1 MAIIEVQPK
10 DPITLRVDVID
21 MGLLHLLET
30 RYVVLI
36 EQRDNDIVIELYK
49 KQELWTTQAFWKYL
63 PQWAQ
68 PLEVGSSL
76 NIC

>member
-1 MAIIEVQPK
+1 MAIIEVEPK

-36 EQRDNDIVIELYK
+36 EQRENDIVIELYK
-49 KQELWTTQAFWKYL
+49 KIT
-63 PQWAQ
+63 
-68 PLEVGSSL
+68 
-76 NIC
+76 I

>member
-10 DPITLRVDVID
+10 DPVTLRVDVID
-21 MGLLHLLET
+21 TGLLHLLET

-49 KQELWTTQAFWKYL
+49 K
-63 PQWAQ
+63 
-68 PLEVGSSL
+68 
-76 NIC
+76 

>member
-36 EQRDNDIVIELYK
+36 EQRDNDILIELYK
-49 KQELWTTQAFWKYL
+49 K
-63 PQWAQ
+63 
-68 PLEVGSSL
+68 
-76 NIC
+76 

>member
-36 EQRDNDIVIELYK
+36 EQRENDIVIELYTK
-49 KQELWTTQAFWKYL
+49 EH
-63 PQWAQ
+63 
-68 PLEVGSSL
+68 GDS
-76 NIC
+76 

>member
-1 MAIIEVQPK
+1 MAIIEVQP
-10 DPITLRVDVID
+10 DSPVTLRVDVID

-49 KQELWTTQAFWKYL
+49 K
-63 PQWAQ
+63 
-68 PLEVGSSL
+68 
-76 NIC
+76 

>member
-1 MAIIEVQPK
+1 MAIIEVEPK

-36 EQRDNDIVIELYK
+36 EQRENDIVIELYTK
-49 KQELWTTQAFWKYL
+49 EH
-63 PQWAQ
+63 
-68 PLEVGSSL
+68 GD
-76 NIC
+76 N

>member
-1 MAIIEVQPK
+1 MAIIEDEPK

-36 EQRDNDIVIELYK
+36 EQRENDIVIELYTK
-49 KQELWTTQAFWKYL
+49 EH
-63 PQWAQ
+63 
-68 PLEVGSSL
+68 GDS
-76 NIC
+76 

>member
-1 MAIIEVQPK
+1 METTEVEPK

-36 EQRDNDIVIELYK
+36 EQRENDIVIELYTK
-49 KQELWTTQAFWKYL
+49 EH
-63 PQWAQ
+63 
-68 PLEVGSSL
+68 GDS
-76 NIC
+76 

>member
-1 MAIIEVQPK
+1 MAIIEVEPK

-36 EQRDNDIVIELYK
+36 EQRETDIVIELYAK
-49 KQELWTTQAFWKYL
+49 EH
-63 PQWAQ
+63 
-68 PLEVGSSL
+68 EGS
-76 NIC
+76 